1 MTGKE
6 RKYWT
11 CHMGIKYNQYIF
23 LIDLTNHDLG
33 ILSIKN
39 SEPTKQC
46 VDNKIDTLNN
56 DKIHVGTIKIHTFY
70 SQKQIGHNYS

>member
-1 MTGKE
+1 MTLEYFQLK
-6 RKYWT
+6 
-11 CHMGIKYNQYIF
+11 I
-23 LIDLTNHDLG
+23 
-33 ILSIKN
+33 

-46 VDNKIDTLNN
+46 VENKIDTLNN